1 MNNEDKSKLK
11 ELWAAAGLEEPQPGS
26 LNDEPPAASP
36 ASAGADTPP
45 EPQKSEKTTK
55 KKPEKKA
62 KHKNSADPKQPE
74 SEQPTAEQPEDAKKP
89 DAAKKSETA
98 EKAPDPNAPEGTE
111 QSPHTEKKKD
121 IKFLVIYTVVFLIVI
136 SGLIAGSYLITSR
149 IHKQMAQSNEDLNTS
164 QSTLTN
170 IQNEN
175 AKLREENALL
185 KEENANLLAADED
198 ANALLG
204 AAGDLQENDGLLIA
218 AQSAYISGNRS
229 QATELMRAIDR
240 EKLSE
245 PNKEYYDLLA
255 DRLE

>member
-74 SEQPTAEQPEDAKKP
+74 SEQPTAEQPEDAKK
-89 DAAKKSETA
+89 SETA
-98 EKAPDPNAPEGTE
+98 EKAPDPNAPEGAE

-245 PNKEYYDLLA
+245 PNKEHYDLLA